1 MKKIIFTIVI
11 IFFSLGI
18 ISASSEQDPMPEW
31 VYKDLS
37 TADIHYSVGYGK
49 GNNIYE
55 SYKIALNQAYSFFA
69 EWISTAV
76 YEIQIKREDSP
87 ETSIW
92 QQNANAFLKDINI
105 EDIYIDEDNGVF
117 ILISMPVE
125 YALPQMYGY

>member
-1 MKKIIFTIVI
+1 MKKIIFTIAI

-18 ISASSEQDPMPEW
+18 ISASSEQDSMPEW

-37 TADIHYSVGYGK
+37 TTDIHYSVGYGK
-49 GNNIYE
+49 GNSIYE
-55 SYKIALNQAYSFFA
+55 SYKIALNQAYSILA
-69 EWISTAV
+69 EWISITV
-76 YEIQIKREDSP
+76 DEIQIKQEDSP
-87 ETSIW
+87 ETSIY

-125 YALPQMYGY
+125 YALPQIYGY

>member
-18 ISASSEQDPMPEW
+18 ISASPEQDPMPEW

-55 SYKIALNQAYSFFA
+55 S
-69 EWISTAV
+69 TAV
-76 YEIQIKREDSP
+76 YEIPIKREDSP